1 MRHGPKGVKLEG
13 SPTRPR
19 MEGNDPVKGINSA
32 IQGAST
38 KGRAMNPDFLLL
50 NGRIAT
56 MDTAGREVEALAAH
70 DGRIIAL
77 GDTASLR
84 SMAGPRTKILDAAG
98 QRVIPGI
105 VESHAHPDAYAV
117 RLRKWTLVSPDRVQT
132 RDELLATIN
141 KVCSALPA
149 NAWAGFYRLN
159 ERASGGYPT
168 LDELDAAAAGRRI
181 FILRTD
187 GHLGLANRAAF
198 AECNIP
204 ADAADPPF
212 GAFDR
217 DPKTGAF
224 TGLVRETAAH
234 IFLNALHGTDD
245 ERAIMEGMELV
256 QDECLRHGI
265 TSVANSLTPR
275 KAIRAYQ
282 AMQREGLWRM
292 RMGIIAS
299 GRDEGLIPSLISAGI
314 QSGFGDEWLRLI
326 GVEWCPDCSTSG
338 RTAAYWE
345 PYIGA
350 AVPGEPIPNTGML
363 LYEKEDLIARASEAH
378 RAGLQV
384 MIEGVGDR
392 GIDFALDV
400 MEAALAAHPVAD
412 HRMRVEHCCYV
423 TPPILARLKRGGFVD
438 SSATGFMDELG
449 EAYVANR
456 GADAMRHMWPHRSLI
471 DAGIPAPGHSDFAV
485 CRVNPFTAM
494 AAMVSRRTSQG
505 TDLYAGEAVT
515 PFEALAAYTRL
526 GAWAQREENTKG
538 TLELGKL
545 ADMAVLDRDIL
556 AMDGA
561 EIRGTKVTHT
571 IVGGRLRHGA

>member
-1 MRHGPKGVKLEG
+1 
-13 SPTRPR
+13 
-19 MEGNDPVKGINSA
+19 
-32 IQGAST
+32 
-38 KGRAMNPDFLLL
+38 MNVDFVLL

-56 MDTAGREVEALAAH
+56 MDAAGTEAEALAAH
-70 DGRIIAL
+70 GGRIVAIGSSAAMR
-77 GDTASLR
+77 GHV
-84 SMAGPRTKILDAAG
+84 GPGTTVLDAEG
-98 QRVIPGI
+98 RRVIPGI
-105 VESHAHPDAYAV
+105 VDSHAHPDAYAV
-117 RLRKWTLVSPDRVQT
+117 RLRTWTLVSPDRVRT
-132 RDELLATIN
+132 RAELLDTIAR
-141 KVCSALPA
+141 VCAALPPGRWGA
-149 NAWAGFYRLN
+149 FYRLN

-168 LDELDAAAAGRRI
+168 LDELDAASAGHPV

-198 AECNIP
+198 AACGVP

-217 DPKTGAF
+217 DPATGAF

-234 IFLNALHGTDD
+234 IFLNAVHGADSEAD
-245 ERAIMEGMELV
+245 IAEGMEQV
-256 QDECLRHGI
+256 QDECLRWGI
-265 TSVANSLTPR
+265 TSVANSLTPS

-282 AMQREGLWRM
+282 AMRREGRWRM

-299 GRDEGLIPSLISAGI
+299 GRDEPLIPHLIGAGI
-314 QSGFGDEWLRLI
+314 RSGFGDEWLRLI

-345 PYIGA
+345 PYVGTP
-350 AVPGEPIPNTGML
+350 VPGEPVPNTGML
-363 LYEKEDLIARASEAH
+363 LYDKDDLTVRATAAH
-378 RAGLQV
+378 KAGLQV

-400 MEAALAAHPVAD
+400 MEAALAAHPAED

-456 GADAMRHMWPHRSLI
+456 GQAAMRHMWPHRSLI

-485 CRVNPFTAM
+485 CRVNPFTALG
-494 AAMVSRRTSQG
+494 AMVTRRTASG
-505 TDLYAGEAVT
+505 AELDPHEAVS
-515 PFEALAAYTRL
+515 PREALAAYTTL
-526 GAWAQREENTKG
+526 GAWAQREELEKG
-538 TLELGKL
+538 SLEVGKL
-545 ADMAVLDRDIL
+545 ADLAVLDTDIL
-556 AMDGA
+556 ASDPA
-561 EIRGTKVTHT
+561 AIRQTQVRATV
-571 IVGGRLRHGA
+571 VGGVIRHRA